1 MGRNANLLAALIAG
15 AGLLAGFVAGA
26 AHGQPTAEQ
35 RCQQPGRWIAPG
47 SGDPLGHDRV
57 VARAAE
63 AQVVLLGEDHSRAED
78 HRWQLA
84 ALAAIHGRR
93 PDLVVGFEMFSRQAQ
108 PQLDRWIGGEFGIE
122 AFLDA
127 VNWQQTWGYD
137 AEFYLPLF
145 HFARQ
150 HRVPMVAL
158 NVDRQL
164 VARVARDGWNGVP
177 VEAREGIATPSP
189 ASEAYRRSLAA
200 VYRMKQQ
207 PHKEDGGE
215 SHGPAAAS
223 EADLEAILSDP
234 SFQRFVEAQLTWDRA
249 MAEAIAAAA
258 ERPANPLVVG
268 ILGRGHAEHRWGV
281 PAQLRDLGL
290 ERVMVLLPVTA
301 NEACDELP
309 EGLADAAFVVG
320 SMEESVPTR
329 PRLGVMI
336 EPSENGV
343 RIVRVLPDSVAAAAE
358 IEADDVIVSA
368 AGRAIRNP
376 QDLVSIVARQAPGT
390 WLPLVVLRKGESLE
404 RIARFPNRAEPGK

>member
-1 MGRNANLLAALIAG
+1 
-15 AGLLAGFVAGA
+15 
-26 AHGQPTAEQ
+26 
-35 RCQQPGRWIAPG
+35 
-47 SGDPLGHDRV
+47 
-57 VARAAE
+57 
-63 AQVVLLGEDHSRAED
+63 
-78 HRWQLA
+78 
-84 ALAAIHGRR
+84 
-93 PDLVVGFEMFSRQAQ
+93 MFSRQAQ

-215 SHGPAAAS
+215 SHGPAAAP